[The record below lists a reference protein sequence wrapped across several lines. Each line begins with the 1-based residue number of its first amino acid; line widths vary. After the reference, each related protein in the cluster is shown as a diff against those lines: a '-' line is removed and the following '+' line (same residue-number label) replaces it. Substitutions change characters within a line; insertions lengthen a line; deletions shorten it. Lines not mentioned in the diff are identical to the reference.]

1 MHLLSIENLVAGY
14 GNLRVLHGVS
24 LHVERGEIVTVL
36 GANGAGKST
45 LLRAVSRLIPV
56 MSGTIL
62 YEGKNIIP
70 CKPHAVAK
78 MGCSHVPEG
87 RGIFGN
93 LTVMENLLLA
103 TYAGKKDL
111 VHSRQAQ
118 AVFDLFPVLG
128 QRRRQLASTLSGGEQ
143 QMLAIGRAI
152 MSDGELFVF
161 DEPSMG
167 LSPLFVK
174 NVFSTIAAINKKG
187 KTILL
192 VEQNA
197 TMALEISHRAYVLEN
212 GTIAAEGN
220 SNDIAN
226 NETLRHAYLG

>member
-24 LHVERGEIVTVL
+24 LHVECGEIVTVL

-56 MSGTIL
+56 MSGAIL
-62 YEGKNIIP
+62 YKGKDIIP
-70 CKPHAVAK
+70 CKPHAVARL
-78 MGCSHVPEG
+78 GCSHVPEG

-103 TYAGKKDL
+103 TFAGKRDL
-111 VHSRQAQ
+111 VRSRQAQ

-152 MSDGELFVF
+152 MSDGDLFVF

-174 NVFSTIAAINKKG
+174 NVFSTIAGINKKG
-187 KTILL
+187 TTILL

-212 GTIAAEGN
+212 GTIAAEG
-220 SNDIAN
+220 SSSEIAD
-226 NETLRHAYLG
+226 NETLRRAYLG

>member
-103 TYAGKKDL
+103 TFAGKKDL

-187 KTILL
+187 KTMLL

-226 NETLRHAYLG
+226 NETLRRAYLG